1 MKRRTTVLLMLALLP
16 SSPAFGQQGTGRI
29 VGQVTS
35 EGGAPLAGANVVIVG
50 TQIGTLADQDGRY
63 ALPGVPAG
71 THQVQAS
78 LIGYA
83 TQTMTVTVGAG
94 GTAEANFRL
103 APQAIALDEV
113 VAVGYGTQR
122 KRDLTGA
129 VASVRGEDLTVRAAP
144 TTAISNALQGKAPGI
159 QVVTNSG
166 IPGAGARVRI
176 RGTQSITANSEPLYV
191 IDGIPALQGTSSSD
205 PTYNPLNTI
214 DPSEIESIEVLKDAS
229 STAIYGARGAN
240 GVVLITTKRGNRG
253 GNQVTL
259 ETSYGIQQVTKR
271 IDPLTGPQFL
281 ELVNEAYVNSG
292 REPKYTPD
300 QIASA
305 PTYNYVAL
313 MLQDAPQQSHTLTF
327 SGGDERTRY
336 LISGNFVNQEGILI
350 RSGFRR
356 YGARVNLDRTIS
368 DRFRIGTSVSFTRM
382 RQDLNRTDN
391 GSLGTDAN
399 GILGATN
406 FDPTL
411 PPKDENGRWNLRAV
425 LGEQLENPLANS
437 MEIENP
443 RQVSRLLGNAY
454 AEFDVLPTLTLRTTF
469 GANLGFERTP
479 EFRPSTSPAGSSN
492 NGWASVYSNQG
503 LELTSENTAT
513 YRREVGPGSL
523 EVLGG
528 FSVQVSHF
536 EDQYTAVRDFPSD
549 EFKWNNL
556 GVARVRESSST
567 NAVDW
572 ALVSFLGR
580 VNYNL
585 KDRYL
590 FTVTGRRDGSSRFG
604 KNNKWAFFPSAA
616 FAWRV
621 IEEDFMRDQQLFS
634 DLKLRLSYGVT
645 GNQAV
650 SEYQSLARLSTV
662 WVGIGKNSEVPT
674 QAPSGAAPNPNLKWE
689 TQRQFN
695 VGADLGFLGNRVV
708 VTLDAYQS
716 KTSDLLLSV
725 DLPRISGYSSQ
736 LQNVGS
742 VQNRGIELGISTV
755 NIDRQNFSWRSTL
768 NLAANRNK
776 VLELGGREWLDPGTS
791 RYGWF
796 IGNVSSHIV
805 MVGQPLGSFYGY
817 QVDGLYQEGDP
828 CPLSEP
834 RPYVDCVP
842 GEYKVRDVN
851 GDGKIDASDRTI
863 IGNAEPTFYGGFTNN
878 LRYGPFTLDA
888 FMTFSYGNEVANLG
902 RVFTGLATGFLN
914 ESEEVLKRWTP
925 QNRNTTIPRAN
936 NARPRWFYST
946 LVEDGSFLRLQ
957 SLTLG
962 YQLPPNLIPGASS
975 ARLYLTGQN
984 LFVLTNYSGYDP
996 EVNSIGGD
1004 SRFGGVD
1011 VGAFPRA
1018 RTWNIG
1024 ANITF

>member
-1 MKRRTTVLLMLALLP
+1 MKRRTTVLLLLALLP

-35 EGGAPLAGANVVIVG
+35 EGGAPLAGANVVVVG

-144 TTAISNALQGKAPGI
+144 TTAVSNALQGKAPGI

-240 GVVLITTKRGNRG
+240 GVVLITTKRGSRG

-292 REPKYTPD
+292 REPRYTPD

-305 PTYNYVAL
+305 PTYNYVDL

-391 GSLGTDAN
+391 GGLGAGAN

-411 PPKDENGRWNLRAV
+411 PPKDEDGRWNLRAV

-454 AEFDVLPTLTLRTTF
+454 AEFDVMPRLTLRTTF
-469 GANLGFERTP
+469 GANFGFERTP

-528 FSVQVSHF
+528 FSIQVSHF

-556 GVARVRESSST
+556 GVAKVRESSST

-650 SEYQSLARLSTV
+650 AEYQSLARLSTY
-662 WVGIGKNSEVPT
+662 WVGIGENSEIPT

-695 VGADLGFLGNRVV
+695 IGADLGFLGNRVV

-725 DLPRISGYSSQ
+725 DLPRITGFSSQ

-768 NLAANRNK
+768 NLAARL
-776 VLELGGREWLDPGTS
+776 VHRQREQPHRDGRAA
-791 RYGWF
+791 
-796 IGNVSSHIV
+796 
-805 MVGQPLGSFYGY
+805 
-817 QVDGLYQEGDP
+817 
-828 CPLSEP
+828 P
-834 RPYVDCVP
+834 R
-842 GEYKVRDVN
+842 
-851 GDGKIDASDRTI
+851 
-863 IGNAEPTFYGGFTNN
+863 
-878 LRYGPFTLDA
+878 L
-888 FMTFSYGNEVANLG
+888 
-902 RVFTGLATGFLN
+902 
-914 ESEEVLKRWTP
+914 
-925 QNRNTTIPRAN
+925 
-936 NARPRWFYST
+936 
-946 LVEDGSFLRLQ
+946 FLRLP
-957 SLTLG
+957 G
-962 YQLPPNLIPGASS
+962 GRHLP
-975 ARLYLTGQN
+975 
-984 LFVLTNYSGYDP
+984 
-996 EVNSIGGD
+996 GG
-1004 SRFGGVD
+1004 RPLP
-1011 VGAFPRA
+1011 AQ
-1018 RTWNIG
+1018 
-1024 ANITF
+1024 

>member
-828 CPLSEP
+828 CP
-834 RPYVDCVP
+834 
-842 GEYKVRDVN
+842 
-851 GDGKIDASDRTI
+851 A
-863 IGNAEPTFYGGFTNN
+863 
-878 LRYGPFTLDA
+878 
-888 FMTFSYGNEVANLG
+888 
-902 RVFTGLATGFLN
+902 
-914 ESEEVLKRWTP
+914 
-925 QNRNTTIPRAN
+925 Q
-936 NARPRWFYST
+936 
-946 LVEDGSFLRLQ
+946 
-957 SLTLG
+957 
-962 YQLPPNLIPGASS
+962 
-975 ARLYLTGQN
+975 
-984 LFVLTNYSGYDP
+984 
-996 EVNSIGGD
+996 
-1004 SRFGGVD
+1004 
-1011 VGAFPRA
+1011 
-1018 RTWNIG
+1018 
-1024 ANITF
+1024 